1 MREGP
6 PVLDASDDPHPVIPA
21 VLNIGR
27 SMIVFQVFLPFAFG
41 YFLSY
46 LFRNVNAV
54 IAPDLISELGLTAAD
69 LGLLTSANFF
79 AFAAFQLPLG
89 VLLDRYGPRK
99 SEAAL
104 LVVAAAGALLF
115 GLAGDTATLMIGR
128 AMIGLGT
135 SACLMA
141 AFKAYSHWIPPER
154 QPLITGFHMA
164 IGGLGALTA
173 TKPIGFALTFTD
185 WRGVFFILAAVTIV
199 AAAVLFFAVP
209 KRDRAES
216 NETLAQSVDGV
227 RRVFASPIFWRVAPS
242 TVLVQSGYRAILALW
257 SGPWL
262 RDVAGMSQGD
272 MEDTLSYIAGCMVIG
287 FITMGTLTDRLA
299 ARGVKPM
306 AVALTGMTLFTLML
320 VLIALQVV
328 ENPVPLWMAVGFL
341 GTFGILPYNAVSQA
355 FPIELTGR
363 VVTGL
368 NVMVFFGA
376 FAAQWGIG
384 EIIDLWPKP
393 APDHFAPVGYTWAFL
408 IVASIQAAG
417 LIWYG
422 LFRKAKV

>member
-1 MREGP
+1 M
-6 PVLDASDDPHPVIPA
+6 V
-21 VLNIGR
+21 
-27 SMIVFQVFLPFAFG
+27 VFQVFLPFAFG

-54 IAPDLISELGLTAAD
+54 IAPNLIAELGLTAAD

-104 LVVAAAGALLF
+104 LLVAAAGAAVF
-115 GLAGDTATLMIGR
+115 GMAGDTPTLIIGR

-141 AFKAYSHWIPPER
+141 AFKAYSHWIPPAR

-164 IGGLGALTA
+164 IGGMGALTA
-173 TKPIGFALTFTD
+173 TKPIEIALGFTD
-185 WRGVFFILAAVTIV
+185 WRGTFFILAGVTL
-199 AAAVLFFAVP
+199 AAAVILFTVVP
-209 KRDRAES
+209 NRDRAES
-216 NETLAQSVDGV
+216 NETLKQSLDGA
-227 RRVFASPIFWRVAPS
+227 RCVFASPIFWRVAPS
-242 TVLVQSGYRAILALW
+242 TVLVQSGYLGIQSLW

-262 RDVAGMSQGD
+262 RDVAGVSQAQ
-272 MEDTLSYIAGCMVIG
+272 MATNLSYIAASMVVG
-287 FITMGTLTDRLA
+287 FITMGAVTDRLA
-299 ARGVKPM
+299 TRGVKPM
-306 AVALTGMTLFTLML
+306 TVALTGMSSFTMMI
-320 VLIALQVV
+320 VLIAFRVL
-328 ENPVPLWMAVGFL
+328 PGDAIALWMIFGFL

-355 FPIELTGR
+355 FPKELTGR

-384 EIIDLWPKP
+384 EIIDLWPRP
-393 APDHFAPVGYTWAFL
+393 APDHFAPEGYKVAFL
-408 IVASIQAAG
+408 TVAAIQAAG
-417 LIWYG
+417 LAWYG
-422 LFRKAKV
+422 IYRKAKI

>member
-1 MREGP
+1 
-6 PVLDASDDPHPVIPA
+6 
-21 VLNIGR
+21 
-27 SMIVFQVFLPFAFG
+27 MIVFQVFLPFAFG

-54 IAPDLISELGLTAAD
+54 IAPDLINELGLTAAD

-104 LVVAAAGALLF
+104 LLIAAAGAVVF
-115 GLAGDTATLMIGR
+115 GLAGDTPTLMAGR

-141 AFKAYSHWIPPER
+141 AFKAYSHWVPAER

-164 IGGLGALTA
+164 IGGMGALTA
-173 TKPIGFALTFTD
+173 TKPIEIALGFTD
-185 WRGVFFILAAVTIV
+185 WRGVFFILAAVTLT
-199 AAAVLFFAVP
+199 AAMILFFAVP
-209 KRDRAES
+209 KRDRTES
-216 NETLAQSVDGV
+216 NETLKQSLDGV
-227 RRVFASPIFWRVAPS
+227 RQVFASPIFWRVAPS
-242 TVLVQSGYRAILALW
+242 TVLVQSGYLGIQSLW

-262 RDVAGMSQGD
+262 RDVAGMGQAD
-272 MEDTLSYIAGCMVIG
+272 MATNLSYIAGCMVIG
-287 FITMGTLTDRLA
+287 FITMGAVTDRLA
-299 ARGVKPM
+299 IRGVKPM
-306 AVALTGMTLFTLML
+306 TVALTGMSLFTLMIA
-320 VLIALQVV
+320 LIAFRVV
-328 ENPVPLWMAVGFL
+328 PGDAIGLWMVFGFL

-355 FPIELTGR
+355 FPKELTGR

-384 EIIDLWPKP
+384 EIIDLWPRP
-393 APDHFAPVGYTWAFL
+393 SENHFAPEGYKWAFL
-408 IVASIQAAG
+408 TVAGIQAAG
-417 LIWYG
+417 ILWYG
-422 LFRKAKV
+422 IYRKARI